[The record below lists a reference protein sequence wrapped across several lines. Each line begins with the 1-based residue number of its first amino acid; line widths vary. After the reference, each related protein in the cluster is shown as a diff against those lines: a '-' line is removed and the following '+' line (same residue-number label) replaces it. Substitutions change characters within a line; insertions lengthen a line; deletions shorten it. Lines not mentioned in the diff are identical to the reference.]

1 MLERG
6 QKELTKR
13 IGGSPEASNLFK
25 AQSADF
31 PNVYLL

>member
-25 AQSADF
+25 TQSADF